1 MKSIFL
7 ITLFLFSFL
16 DFSVCQTTNLININI
31 KFVDE
36 SNSPIHNLP
45 VSISYRGAPRSMYHI
60 TNEKGLINVNI
71 TRFNRFSLDTLF
83 GCYVGV
89 IYNDYKFL
97 SDTLT
102 IAKDSLKEV
111 FTKVYKMQKMQK
123 MQQIELDEEQFNN
136 LTGII
141 SLEDFVKKDTL
152 FLYQSFMMTAPVPVG
167 LSSNS
172 IELVKLS
179 KNIFKLDLYSSESSF
194 AKHRV
199 EKLIQVNFLKK
210 SKVTIEIDGVK
221 FKFLLQTLQSQT
233 QYGYTY
239 RYMLIRM

>member
-1 MKSIFL
+1 MKIIFL

-16 DFSVCQTTNLININI
+16 DFSVCQTTDLFNINI

-36 SNSPIHNLP
+36 SNSPIHGLP
-45 VSISYRGAPRSMYHI
+45 VSISYTGAPSSMYHV

-71 TRFNRFSLDTLF
+71 SILNPFSPDTLF

-89 IYNDYKFL
+89 VYNDYEFL
-97 SDTLT
+97 SETLT
-102 IAKDSLKEV
+102 IAKDTLKED
-111 FTKVYKMQKMQK
+111 FTKIYKMQKMQPV
-123 MQQIELDEEQFNN
+123 ELDEEQFNN

-152 FLYQSFMMTAPVPVG
+152 FLYQSFMMPAPIPMALG
-167 LSSNS
+167 FNS
-172 IELVKLS
+172 IELIKLS
-179 KNIFKLDLYSSESSF
+179 KNTFKLDLYSSESSY

-199 EKLIQVNFLKK
+199 EKLIQVNLKK
-210 SKVTIEIDGVK
+210 SKVIIEIDGVK